1 MSDKATEVLL
11 GVVLPVLLVGV
22 ILLADAIEG
31 PKTAYVGVLAVVPM
45 LAAVF
50 ARPLLTFIVGAIAWT
65 AAFTFGHFASDGNV
79 TAQTVRLIIIG
90 LSTLAAVGAATLRM
104 RREAK
109 LGAALEEAGHAE
121 TLRIQAESDSLTGL
135 LNRRGLLRLLESGG
149 TATTRTLTLMDCDK
163 LKIINDEYGHLAGD
177 EFLRALAGRVRSN
190 LASQDHIGRWGGDEF
205 LVVQALSVDQAVG
218 TILRLRESINAP
230 AIQLPS
236 GPMPASV
243 SIGVAEWVPGQA
255 FDDAL
260 AAADRALYRAKSAGG
275 NRVEVSDET
284 VGKGLAERS

>member
-205 LVVQALSVDQAVG
+205 LVFASPSTPPRSNCPAGRCRPASPSV
-218 TILRLRESINAP
+218 S
-230 AIQLPS
+230 PS
-236 GPMPASV
+236 GSLVRRSTTRWRPLTV
-243 SIGVAEWVPGQA
+243 RCIGPSP
-255 FDDAL
+255 L
-260 AAADRALYRAKSAGG
+260 AAIVLRCPTKPWARDSRSARECAAGAPSALDR
-275 NRVEVSDET
+275 
-284 VGKGLAERS
+284 